1 MTSNSDKLRAVFLTA
16 LMIGSVFA
24 AGIAFTG
31 SAAATAESPTWEV
44 VTVTPTRL

>member
-1 MTSNSDKLRAVFLTA
+1 MTSKTDKLRAVFLTA

-31 SAAATAESPTWEV
+31 SVPQPSRSAPTPGPR
-44 VTVTPTRL
+44 T